1 MVAQNTGMGKTQK
14 VVVCG
19 AKERENIK
27 NLIKKIDYFFLFNK
41 KT

>member
-27 NLIKKIDYFFLFNK
+27 NWIKKIYFFLFNK

>member
-27 NLIKKIDYFFLFNK
+27 NLIKKTDYFIIK
-41 KT
+41 QKT

>member
-27 NLIKKIDYFFLFNK
+27 KNDYFSLFNK